1 MLSTSS
7 SPRSYGKRK
16 PLIPSSTTCANE
28 RSSDDGLF
36 AAHDT
41 NSMTK
46 PTPLPPPATHE
57 SESTTTKKSLKRHES
72 YSSLD
77 DEALLESVMDEKSTS
92 ELLDV
97 FGERLEQEMDAIED
111 SEAIQQSRSA
121 EHQETCVRA
130 MYMGAASS
138 SDKHLVFSKVAQ
150 TLMLC
155 HDYTPCNVF
164 KERKRHIR
172 RLMAGEESDN
182 TIVDAY
188 EDSGLSIIEADF
200 TWSTGRRKQALPY
213 VRQLQ
218 GLSNNGL
225 SMVDMKDEEEHEDDE
240 DEFITFAGK
249 KQVDLCFYFFEDRQ
263 YNAVVEEDM
272 ATLWEI
278 QKLGVP
284 ILPLLTSAAISD
296 DDSGVGVVDRRI
308 QLADMLTLYRVQCVE
323 FPMLL
328 DIGPMPS
335 FATQFKDQPLLI
347 LSIDQFIALERRTVL
362 GVLHQQSSIP
372 QDKKEPMNECCH
384 HPPHTADNIPSSV
397 PTTPKQHD
405 RKRRF
410 LKHQTVFWLILMISN
425 VLLSLIFRNVA
436 LRQEPPKSFASL
448 AMLHD
453 DDNSIII
460 EIELASSTG
469 AYKTHHNLFA
479 CDDGPLAT
487 LEIHQGYA
495 KVIPLQGQQ
504 GDNTHCSSSSQNTS
518 SSSSS
523 STTSTE
529 TPETDITASRWDKI
543 VQTTQFFLHHY
554 PKLLDIMFTKA
565 HA

>member
-1 MLSTSS
+1 MLSTPS
-7 SPRSYGKRK
+7 SPRSYGKHK
-16 PLIPSSTTCANE
+16 PLIPSSTIFANE
-28 RSSDDGLF
+28 RSSDDGSF

-41 NSMTK
+41 KT
-46 PTPLPPPATHE
+46 TPLPPLAMHE
-57 SESTTTKKSLKRHES
+57 TESATTKKTKKQPDS
-72 YSSLD
+72 YPSLD
-77 DEALLESVMDEKSTS
+77 DEAILESVMDEKSTS
-92 ELLDV
+92 EILDV

-111 SEAIQQSRSA
+111 NEAIQRSRSA

-138 SDKHLVFSKVAQ
+138 NDKHLVFSKVAQ

-172 RLMAGEESDN
+172 RLMAGEESDS

-188 EDSGLSIIEADF
+188 EDSGLAIIEADF

-213 VRQLQ
+213 VRHLQ
-218 GLSNNGL
+218 GLSNNNGL
-225 SMVDMKDEEEHEDDE
+225 SMVDMRDEEEHEEDE
-240 DEFITFAGK
+240 EDEEFITFAGK
-249 KQVDLCFYFFEDRQ
+249 KQIDLCFYFFEDRQ

-296 DDSGVGVVDRRI
+296 EDSGVGVVDRRI

-362 GVLHQQSSIP
+362 GFLHQQSSIP
-372 QDKKEPMNECCH
+372 QDKKEPINECRH
-384 HPPHTADNIPSSV
+384 HPPHTADNVPSV
-397 PTTPKQHD
+397 PTRPNHD

-425 VLLSLIFRNVA
+425 VLLSLVFRNIA

-448 AMLHD
+448 ALLHD

-469 AYKTHHNLFA
+469 TYKTHHNLFA
-479 CDDGPLAT
+479 CEDGPLAT
-487 LEIHQGYA
+487 LEIHQDYA
-495 KVIPLQGQQ
+495 KVIPLQVQ
-504 GDNTHCSSSSQNTS
+504 GDDTHCPSLSQNTS
-518 SSSSS
+518 S
-523 STTSTE
+523 TTTTATE
-529 TPETDITASRWDKI
+529 TPETDITTASRWDKI
-543 VQTTQFFLHHY
+543 VHTAYFFLQHS